1 MIHSIAI
8 VAVVAL
14 CTFATRIAAFA
25 LFGRSRT
32 VAPVVRYLG
41 DVLDRKSVV

>member
-32 VAPVVRYLG
+32 ISPL
-41 DVLDRKSVV
+41 LSLIHI